1 MTEYLTAQCPGT
13 GGVIR
18 QTAEDFQV
26 DEIPLYEPCGEGDH
40 LYLRVE
46 KQGLTTYDLL
56 RELARA
62 LNCNERDL
70 GYAGLKDARAITRHL

>member
-1 MTEYLTAQCPGT
+1 MTEFLTAQLPGT

-18 QTAEDFQV
+18 LHPEDFQV

-46 KQGLTTYDLL
+46 KCGLTTYDLL
-56 RELARA
+56 RELAGA
-62 LNCNERDL
+62 LECNERDL
-70 GYAGLKDARAITRHL
+70 G